1 MLLTSKSMVLSRSI
15 FSLQCITLI
24 KATPTHPS
32 LSQASLEP
40 SLAFHRLGLPWVN
53 VDTDKATRSR
63 IGYPTGFLL
72 RDILQYSQTK
82 EDAIERAFS
91 VRRTNAI
98 FLGVGDKSSMAFE
111 EWKYTH
117 NELIIYND
125 KNFTSYDTHQP
136 WTEFFLRRK
145 AFSLKTRL
153 ALQGKSRSTTE
164 R

>member
-1 MLLTSKSMVLSRSI
+1 MYHPDEGNTYASFTFPGFI
-15 FSLQCITLI
+15 GAITGI
-24 KATPTHPS
+24 SSAGVA
-32 LSQASLEP
+32 LSQKA
-40 SLAFHRLGLPWVN
+40 WVN

-111 EWKYTH
+111 EWKYAH

-125 KNFTSYDTHQP
+125 KNFTSYDTHPAMDGVLFTTKGLQP
-136 WTEFFLRRK
+136 
-145 AFSLKTRL
+145 
-153 ALQGKSRSTTE
+153 QDSTCMAG
-164 R
+164 